1 MRLSAI
7 AWGFVAPAVLVI
19 GMFFVLPVLAGLAL
33 SLTDFDIYAL
43 ADLRNLRFVGLYNYL
58 HLVRTPLFW
67 QALGNTFYFVVVGVP
82 LSILLS
88 LGSAL
93 LLHSRV
99 ARFKPLFRTALFAP
113 VVTTLVAVAVVWRY
127 LFQTRYG
134 MVNYALA
141 QIGID
146 PLDWLG
152 DPRFAMPTIILLA
165 AWKNFGYNMVI
176 FLANLQAIPEEVY
189 EAARIDGA
197 SSLQQLIYVTL
208 PMLKPTL
215 LLVGILTTAGYFQ
228 LFAEPYV
235 MTQGGPLRSTVS
247 VLYFMYEEGF
257 KWWNFGTASTVAVL
271 LFGLILAVTWGL
283 MRISKDEAD
292 A

>member
-1 MRLSAI
+1 VKLSVI
-7 AWGFVAPAVLVI
+7 AWGFVAPALLVI
-19 GMFFVLPVLAGLAL
+19 GTFFVLPVFAGLAL

-43 ADLRNLRFVGLYNYL
+43 VDLRNLRFVGLDNYL
-58 HLVRTPLFW
+58 RLLRTPLFW

-82 LSILLS
+82 LSIALS

-93 LLHSRV
+93 LLHARV
-99 ARFKPLFRTALFAP
+99 ARFKPFFRTALFAP

-134 MVNYALA
+134 MVNYALGH
-141 QIGID
+141 IGID
-146 PLDWLG
+146 PIDWLG
-152 DPRFAMPTIILLA
+152 NPHLAMPTIILLA

-176 FLANLQAIPEEVY
+176 FLANLQAIPEDVY

-197 SSLQQLIYVTL
+197 STFQQLIYVTL

-215 LLVGILTTAGYFQ
+215 LLVSILTTAGYFQ

-283 MRISKDEAD
+283 MRLTKDEVNA
-292 A
+292 

>member
-1 MRLSAI
+1 MRLSGV

-19 GMFFVLPVLAGLAL
+19 GVFFLLPVLTGLAL

-43 ADLRNLRFVGLYNYL
+43 ADLRNLRFVGLDNYW
-58 HLVRTPLFW
+58 HLLRTPLFW

-82 LSILLS
+82 LSIALS

-99 ARFKPLFRTALFAP
+99 ARFKPFFRTALFAP

-141 QIGID
+141 HLGID

-152 DPRFAMPTIILLA
+152 DPRLAMPTIILLA

-176 FLANLQAIPEEVY
+176 FLANLQAIPEDVY

-197 SSLQQLIYVTL
+197 SSFQQLLHVTL

-283 MRISKDEAD
+283 MRLTKQEANG
-292 A
+292 